1 MDGGTPTTGTG
12 WNFADLWEHVAD
24 RFGDELAAVHG
35 GREVCWR
42 DFDQRADGVAR
53 TLIDAGLSRQD
64 KVAQYLRNCPE
75 YMESMFGAFKAGLVP
90 VNTNFRYGD
99 EELRYLWGNSDT
111 SAVVFHAEF
120 TEVCERLRARIPA
133 VRAWLRV
140 GTAEDRASCPK
151 WAVSY
156 EDAAASADSRV
167 RAPWGRSGDDLYL
180 LYTGGTT
187 GLPKGV
193 MWRQDDLFR
202 MLEAVQGR
210 VPPGP
215 AGPAEY
221 VSQLRRRGPT
231 VLPAAPLMHGTA
243 CWFVMPA
250 LSQGGA
256 VATLGGVSL
265 DVEELLDTI
274 VERGVRGIC
283 IVGDPFARPILK
295 ALDGQPDRWDLS
307 GLRVISSSGA
317 IFKAES
323 KQRLLSYAPNAV
335 IFDGLGSSESGS
347 LATSVTTSE
356 SGDATARFR
365 LGPNTRVIDDDGR
378 DVEPGSGQDG
388 RLAVGGHLPLG
399 YYGDPEKTAA
409 TFVELGGRRYVVA
422 GDRAIADADGTITL
436 LGRGSGC
443 INTGG
448 EKVYPE
454 EVEEVL
460 KTAEGVLDA
469 AVVGIPDDRFGE
481 AVAAVVQSE
490 PGYLLDTD
498 ALIHHVRERLAAYK
512 APKRIVTVESDLRG
526 ANGKLNYGRLK
537 DIASRAG

>member
-1 MDGGTPTTGTG
+1 MEGGTPTTGTG

-24 RFGDELAAVHG
+24 RFGNELAAVHG
-35 GREVCWR
+35 DREVCWR

-75 YMESMFGAFKAGLVP
+75 YMESMFGVFKAGLVP

-99 EELRYLWGNSDT
+99 EELRHLWGNSDT
-111 SAVVFHAEF
+111 AAVVFHAEF
-120 TEVCERLRARIPA
+120 TEVCERIRARMPA
-133 VRAWLRV
+133 VRLWLRV
-140 GTAEDRASCPK
+140 GAPEDRAGCPD
-151 WAVSY
+151 WAVTY
-156 EDAAASADSRV
+156 EDAAGSADSRL
-167 RAPWGRSGDDLYL
+167 RPPWGRSGDDLYL

-210 VPPGP
+210 VPPDPADP
-215 AGPAEY
+215 AGY
-221 VSQLRRRGPT
+221 VSRLRRRGPT

-250 LSQGGA
+250 LSQGGT

-265 DVEELLDTI
+265 DVEDLLDTV
-274 VERGVRGIC
+274 VERDVRGIC
-283 IVGDPFARPILK
+283 IVGDPFARPILQ
-295 ALDGQPDRWDLS
+295 ALDGEPDRWDLS
-307 GLRVISSSGA
+307 RLRVISSSGA

-335 IFDGLGSSESGS
+335 VFDGLGSSESGS

-399 YYGDPEKTAA
+399 YYGDPDKTAA
-409 TFVELGGRRYVVA
+409 TFVELGGRRFVVA

-481 AVAAVVQSE
+481 AVAAVVQCE
-490 PGYLLDTD
+490 PGRVLDTD
-498 ALIHHVRERLAAYK
+498 ALIRHVRERLAGYK

-537 DIASRAG
+537 DIAGRAG